1 MPPHTCQVLQLHPPT
16 GPSEQPRK
24 TSRAAA
30 MICISDEES
39 RPEWVGDCPKS
50 HSQWVERSGLE
61 PRSCDSYWRP
71 CLLQSTA
78 VRHNKGPYALKP
90 KRGKMA
96 KLGQAPQARLG
107 ARWGGQVSC
116 RRLLLSH
123 SISFTCATGTMRAK
137 PRSSSLRPDTRHL
150 SFLQPFNK
158 SLLST
163 YHAPRPVPSV
173 GDTDEGLGG
182 PLPSKCAPS
191 SRERH
196 K

>member
-1 MPPHTCQVLQLHPPT
+1 
-16 GPSEQPRK
+16 
-24 TSRAAA
+24 

-39 RPEWVGDCPKS
+39 RPEWLGDCPKS

-61 PRSCDSYWRP
+61 PRPCDSYLRA

-78 VRHNKGPYALKP
+78 VRHNEGPYGLKP

-96 KLGQAPQARLG
+96 KLGQAPRARLG
-107 ARWGGQVSC
+107 ASWGGQVSG
-116 RRLLLSH
+116 RRLRLSH
-123 SISFTCATGTMRAK
+123 SISLIRAMGMMRAK
-137 PRSSSLRPDTRHL
+137 PCSSSLGTDTRHF
-150 SFLQPFNK
+150 SFLHPFNK

-163 YHAPRPVPSV
+163 YHVPSPVLGV

-182 PLPSKCAPS
+182 PLHSKCAPS
-191 SRERH
+191 SRERY